1 MKTESM
7 LGTHGSQFCC
17 YLGTCAVCRRVAQER
32 LVDSEKV
39 WRESSVAD
47 KGLVAREQLDQAFQT
62 LADGGGKISSTTSN
76 SLLCLAF

>member
-7 LGTHGSQFCC
+7 LGIHGSQFCC
-17 YLGTCAVCRRVAQER
+17 YLGICAVCRRVAQEG

-62 LADGGGKISSTTSN
+62 FADGGGKTSSTTSN